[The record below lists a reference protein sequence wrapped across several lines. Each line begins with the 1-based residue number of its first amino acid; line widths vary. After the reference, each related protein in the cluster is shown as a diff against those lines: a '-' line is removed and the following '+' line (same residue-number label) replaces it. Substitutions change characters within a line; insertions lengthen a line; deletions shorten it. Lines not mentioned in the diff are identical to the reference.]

1 MDTWASIN
9 HSMSYT
15 EGRCPVIL
23 GIKNKKMYNTIITNN
38 RIHVIRLVADRGKYS
53 TGQVVPMPNY
63 LGTGMALCGV
73 VAKGETL
80 EDWIIKNH
88 K

>member
-1 MDTWASIN
+1 
-9 HSMSYT
+9 
-15 EGRCPVIL
+15 
-23 GIKNKKMYNTIITNN
+23 MYNTIITNK
-38 RIHVIRLVADRGKYS
+38 RIHVIRLVVDRGKYS
-53 TGQVVPMPNY
+53 TGKVVPMPNY

-80 EDWIIKNH
+80 NDWIIKNH